1 MAYKDSEPPA
11 NNLELYPPVKGN
23 ISMNGENDDFRQI
36 VTAPSLILFILT
48 SILHGFIHG
57 IVIGSFKEVKELLLV
72 MIFVIIYKIP
82 LSIAVGVAIINT
94 GRRCCN
100 PIPILSGLLF
110 VLSTPGGILCMMLLD
125 NDVTTYF

>member
-1 MAYKDSEPPA
+1 MAMAYKDSEPPA

-23 ISMNGENDDFRQI
+23 ISMNGDQGDSVQQI

-57 IVIGSFKEVKELLLV
+57 IVIGSFKDVKELLLV

-110 VLSTPGGILCMMLLD
+110 VLSTPGGILCMMFLD
-125 NDVTTYF
+125 NDVT

>member
-23 ISMNGENDDFRQI
+23 ISMNGDQGDSVQQI

-57 IVIGSFKEVKELLLV
+57 IVIGSFKDVKELLLV

-110 VLSTPGGILCMMLLD
+110 VLSTPGGILCMMFLD
-125 NDVTTYF
+125 NDVT